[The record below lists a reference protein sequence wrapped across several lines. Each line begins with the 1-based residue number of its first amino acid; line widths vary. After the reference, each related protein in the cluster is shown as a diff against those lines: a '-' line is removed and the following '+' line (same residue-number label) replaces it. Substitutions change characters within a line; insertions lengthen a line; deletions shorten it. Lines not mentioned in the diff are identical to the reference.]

1 MPGRAGAC
9 WPVDAGRSAMRVC
22 GCGPSPG
29 CDGAGTLGQGR
40 TLPAAGHPF
49 AQLWWAWSGAVA
61 TRGVNQEWRP
71 RRWGSDMRA
80 TARGLRPE
88 RSRRPVSV
96 QRADVSVAQPVVDQ
110 REQFACRGN
119 LGDVFAA
126 ASFDSVFVGC
136 DLGRRR
142 VTLHRLDGRP
152 TNQFGALF
160 GDMPAVYDAIGL
172 AVARGQPGPRAQVG
186 GVGENGARHRSRRRT
201 PPLAWVRCR
210 ARAGSLDS
218 RGRC

>member
-96 QRADVSVAQPVVDQ
+96 QRADVSVAQPVVNQ
-110 REQFACRGN
+110 REQFACRGSP
-119 LGDVFAA
+119 AA
-126 ASFDSVFVGC
+126 LPTCRVTSRN
-136 DLGRRR
+136 RRR
-142 VTLHRLDGRP
+142 PRTRCLGAHTAREWGRGAIRLTSIGSRP
-152 TNQFGALF
+152 GWGPCARPAL
-160 GDMPAVYDAIGL
+160 
-172 AVARGQPGPRAQVG
+172 
-186 GVGENGARHRSRRRT
+186 
-201 PPLAWVRCR
+201 
-210 ARAGSLDS
+210 
-218 RGRC
+218 RGRGFRGVNPCPAIDQT